1 MRLIH
6 MKGKRPVKHLLA
18 ALLLTSL
25 PLAPALA
32 HGPIAA
38 KPAAAEAAKF
48 NADRAAILAMAG
60 TYKVR
65 FDFTETTPW
74 VTDYSPVPP
83 KPSGGHEVVRVI
95 EDTGRRIVLQHILV
109 HEADGPDGQK
119 KAFVT
124 KHWRQDWEY
133 EPASVLVYKEP
144 GRWVL
149 EDVPE
154 RMRKG
159 RWSQTV
165 WQTDDSP
172 RYGGWGEFSD
182 EGGIT
187 RWRSNWT
194 WRPLP
199 RRDAV
204 RKPVYDRF
212 MAINRHQWT
221 PTGWIHWQDNT
232 KMAPR
237 DGKLTAIVQEQGLN
251 SYTRFDGFNAARAD
265 AYWAKTSGYWAEVRK
280 AWDAVMARDK
290 GIAVAEQADWGSVT
304 SERLMTMAD
313 KVEAGE
319 MTEAAASAEARR
331 IILAETQVRTASR

>member
-1 MRLIH
+1 
-6 MKGKRPVKHLLA
+6 MKPLFA
-18 ALLLTSL
+18 ALLIAVA
-25 PLAPALA
+25 APVLA
-32 HGPIAA
+32 HGPIPA
-38 KPAAAEAAKF
+38 KPTAQEQAKF
-48 NADRAAILAMAG
+48 DADRAAILGMAG
-60 TYKVR
+60 TWRVR

-74 VTDYSPVPP
+74 TADYTPVPP

-95 EDTGRRIVLQHILV
+95 EDSGRRIVLQHILV
-109 HEADGPDGQK
+109 HEKDG

-124 KHWRQDWEY
+124 KHWRQDWTY
-133 EPASVLVYKEP
+133 EPATVLVYKAP
-144 GRWVL
+144 HQWVL

-172 RYGGWGEFSD
+172 RYGGWGEFSA
-182 EGGIT
+182 EGGIV

-221 PTGWIHWQDNT
+221 PSGWIHWQDNT

-237 DGKLTAIVQEQGLN
+237 DGKVTAIVQEQGLN
-251 SYTRFDGFNAARAD
+251 SYNRFDGFNAARAD
-265 AYWAKTSGYWAEVRK
+265 EYWAKTRDYWAAVRA
-280 AWDAVMARDK
+280 AWDDVITRDK
-290 GIAVAEQADWGSVT
+290 GVAVKEQADWGSVT

-313 KVEAGE
+313 KLEAGE
-319 MTEAAASAEARR
+319 MTTAAASAEARR
-331 IILAETQVRTASR
+331 IILNETGVKTASR

>member
-1 MRLIH
+1 
-6 MKGKRPVKHLLA
+6 MKSLFA
-18 ALLLTSL
+18 ALLLASL
-25 PLAPALA
+25 SAPAFA
-32 HGPIAA
+32 HGPIPA
-38 KPAAAEAAKF
+38 KASAAEAAKLA
-48 NADRAAILAMAG
+48 ADRAAILAMAG

-74 VTDYSPVPP
+74 VPDYTPIAP
-83 KPSGGHEVVRVI
+83 KPSSGHEVVRVI
-95 EDTGRRIVLQHILV
+95 EDTGNRIVLQHILV
-109 HEADGPDGQK
+109 HEKDG

-124 KHWRQDWEY
+124 KHWRQDWVY
-133 EPASVLVYKEP
+133 EPANVLVYKGP
-144 GRWVL
+144 NQWVL
-149 EDVPE
+149 DDVPE

-172 RYGGWGEFSD
+172 RYGGWGEFSN
-182 EGGIT
+182 EGGII

-232 KMAPR
+232 KMGLR
-237 DGKLTAIVQEQGLN
+237 DGKVTAIVQEQGLN
-251 SYTRFDGFNAARAD
+251 SYDRFNGFNAARAD
-265 AYWAKTSGYWAEVRK
+265 SYWAKTSDYWAAVRQAWAEVI
-280 AWDAVMARDK
+280 ARDR
-290 GIAVAEQADWGSVT
+290 GISIREQADWGSVT
-304 SERLMTMAD
+304 AERLMTMAD
-313 KVEAGE
+313 KVEAGT
-319 MTEAAASAEARR
+319 MAAELARR
-331 IILAETQVRTASR
+331 DARRLILGETQLNAESH

>member
-1 MRLIH
+1 
-6 MKGKRPVKHLLA
+6 MKSLFA
-18 ALLLTSL
+18 ALLLASL
-25 PLAPALA
+25 AAPALA
-32 HGPIAA
+32 HGPIPA
-38 KPAAAEAAKF
+38 KASAAEAAKLA
-48 NADRAAILAMAG
+48 ADRAAILAMAG

-74 VTDYSPVPP
+74 VADYTPVAP

-95 EDTGRRIVLQHILV
+95 EDSGNRIVLQHILV
-109 HEADGPDGQK
+109 HEKDG

-124 KHWRQDWEY
+124 KHWRQDWVY
-133 EPASVLVYKEP
+133 EPATVLVYRGP
-144 GRWVL
+144 GQWVL

-172 RYGGWGEFSD
+172 RYGGWGEFSN
-182 EGGIT
+182 EGGII

-204 RKPVYDRF
+204 RKPAYDRF

-232 KMAPR
+232 KMGMR
-237 DGKLTAIVQEQGLN
+237 EGKVTAIVQEQGLN
-251 SYTRFDGFNAARAD
+251 SYDRFAGFNAARAD
-265 AYWAKTSGYWAEVRK
+265 SYWAKTRDYWAVVRK
-280 AWDAVMARDK
+280 AWDDVVARDG
-290 GIAVAEQADWGSVT
+290 GIAIKEQPDWGSVT

-313 KVEAGE
+313 QVESGALSL
-319 MTEAAASAEARR
+319 AAASSEARR
-331 IILAETQVRTASR
+331 LILDETTVKTAAR

>member
-1 MRLIH
+1 
-6 MKGKRPVKHLLA
+6 MKSLLA
-18 ALLLTSL
+18 ALLIAVAT
-25 PLAPALA
+25 PALA
-32 HGPIAA
+32 HGPIPP
-38 KPAAAEAAKF
+38 KPTAQEQARFEAE
-48 NADRAAILAMAG
+48 RATILAMAG

-74 VTDYSPVPP
+74 MADYTPIPP

-95 EDTGRRIVLQHILV
+95 EDSGRRIVLQHILV
-109 HEADGPDGQK
+109 HEKDG

-124 KHWRQDWEY
+124 KHWRQDWTY
-133 EPASVLVYKEP
+133 EPANVLVYKAP
-144 GRWVL
+144 NQWVL

-172 RYGGWGEFSD
+172 RYGGWGEFSA
-182 EGGIT
+182 EGGVT

-204 RKPVYDRF
+204 RKPIYDRF
-212 MAINRHQWT
+212 MAINRHQPT
-221 PTGWIHWQDNT
+221 PTGWIHWQDNM
-232 KMAPR
+232 KLGLK
-237 DGKLTAIVQEQGLN
+237 DGKLVPIVQEQGLN
-251 SYTRFDGFNAARAD
+251 SYARFDGFKAARAD
-265 AYWAKTSGYWAEVRK
+265 DYWAKTAPYWRAVRD
-280 AWDAVMARDK
+280 AWDAVIARDK
-290 GIAVAEQADWGSVT
+290 GIAITEQADWGSIT

-313 KVEAGE
+313 KVEAGD

-331 IILAETQVRTASR
+331 IILSETQVRTATR

>member
-1 MRLIH
+1 
-6 MKGKRPVKHLLA
+6 MKSLLA
-18 ALLLTSL
+18 ALLLASL
-25 PLAPALA
+25 SAPALA
-32 HGPIAA
+32 HGPI
-38 KPAAAEAAKF
+38 PARATAEETAKF
-48 NADRAAILAMAG
+48 NADRAAILGMAG

-74 VTDYSPVPP
+74 VADYTPIAP

-95 EDTGRRIVLQHILV
+95 EDTGTRIVLQHILV
-109 HEADGPDGQK
+109 HEKDG

-133 EPASVLVYKEP
+133 APANVLVYKGP
-144 GRWVL
+144 SQWVL
-149 EDVPE
+149 EAVPE

-172 RYGGWGEFSD
+172 RYGGWGEFSA
-182 EGGIT
+182 EGGVP

-212 MAINRHQWT
+212 MAINRHQPT
-221 PTGWIHWQDNT
+221 PTGWIHWQDNM
-232 KMAPR
+232 KLGLKN
-237 DGKLTAIVQEQGLN
+237 GKLTPIVQEQGLN
-251 SYTRFDGFNAARAD
+251 SYNRFDGFNAARAD
-265 AYWAKTSGYWAEVRK
+265 QYWARTSAYWAAVRG
-280 AWDAVMARDK
+280 AWNDVIARDK
-290 GIAVAEQADWGSVT
+290 GINIGEQADWGSVV

-313 KVEAGE
+313 KVESGE
-319 MTEAAASAEARR
+319 MPEAAAIAEARQ
-331 IILAETQVRTASR
+331 IILGETLLKTAAR

>member
-1 MRLIH
+1 
-6 MKGKRPVKHLLA
+6 MKSLFA
-18 ALLLTSL
+18 ALLLASL
-25 PLAPALA
+25 SATALSPALA
-32 HGPIAA
+32 HGPIPA
-38 KPAAAEAAKF
+38 KATAEETAKF
-48 NADRAAILAMAG
+48 NADRAAILGMAG

-74 VTDYSPVPP
+74 VADYTPIAP

-95 EDTGRRIVLQHILV
+95 EDTGTRIVLQHILV
-109 HEADGPDGQK
+109 HEKDG

-133 EPASVLVYKEP
+133 APANVLVYKGP
-144 GRWVL
+144 NQWVL
-149 EDVPE
+149 EAVPE

-172 RYGGWGEFSD
+172 RYGGWGEFSA
-182 EGGIT
+182 EGGVP

-204 RKPVYDRF
+204 RSPVYDRF
-212 MAINRHQWT
+212 MAINRHQPT
-221 PTGWIHWQDNT
+221 PTGWIHWQDNM
-232 KMAPR
+232 KLGLR
-237 DGKLTAIVQEQGLN
+237 GGKLTPIVQEQGLN
-251 SYTRFDGFNAARAD
+251 SYNRFDGFNAARAD
-265 AYWAKTSGYWAEVRK
+265 QYWARTSAYWAAVRG
-280 AWDAVMARDK
+280 AWNDVIARDK
-290 GIAVAEQADWGSVT
+290 GISIGEQADWGSVV

-313 KVEAGE
+313 KVESGE
-319 MTEAAASAEARR
+319 
-331 IILAETQVRTASR
+331 LAEVAAIAQARQLILGETLVKTAAR

>member
-1 MRLIH
+1 
-6 MKGKRPVKHLLA
+6 MKTLLA
-18 ALLLTSL
+18 ALLLAAA
-25 PLAPALA
+25 APAMA
-32 HGPIAA
+32 HGPIAPKPTAVEQA
-38 KPAAAEAAKF
+38 KYE
-48 NADRAAILAMAG
+48 ADRAAILAMAG

-74 VTDYSPVPP
+74 VADYTPIAP

-95 EDTGRRIVLQHILV
+95 EDSGRRIVLQHILV
-109 HEADGPDGQK
+109 HEQDG

-124 KHWRQDWEY
+124 KHWRQDWVY
-133 EPASVLVYKEP
+133 EPANVLVYKQP
-144 GRWVL
+144 NRWAL

-182 EGGIT
+182 EGGVR

-204 RKPVYDRF
+204 RSPVYDRF

-251 SYTRFDGFNAARAD
+251 SYSRFDGFKAARAD
-265 AYWAKTSGYWAEVRK
+265 DYWARTKDYWAVVRA
-280 AWDAVMARDK
+280 AWDTVIARDK
-290 GIAVAEQADWGSVT
+290 GIAIAEQAQWGSVT
-304 SERLMTMAD
+304 SQRLMTMAD

-319 MTEAAASAEARR
+319 MTSAAASAEART
-331 IILAETQVRTASR
+331 IILTETLSRTASR

>member
-1 MRLIH
+1 MMNALFAA
-6 MKGKRPVKHLLA
+6 VLLA
-18 ALLLTSL
+18 AASV
-25 PLAPALA
+25 PALAPVQA

-38 KPAAAEAAKF
+38 KPTAQELAKF
-48 NADRAAILAMAG
+48 EADRAAILGMAG

-74 VTDYSPVPP
+74 VADYTPIPP

-95 EDTGRRIVLQHILV
+95 EDSGRRIVLQHVLV
-109 HEADGPDGQK
+109 HEKDG

-124 KHWRQDWEY
+124 KHWRQDWVY
-133 EPASVLVYKEP
+133 EPANVLVYKAP
-144 GRWVL
+144 NQWVL

-172 RYGGWGEFSD
+172 RYGGWGEFSA
-182 EGGIT
+182 EGGVV

-204 RKPVYDRF
+204 RSPVYDRF
-212 MAINRHQWT
+212 MAINRHQPT
-221 PTGWIHWQDNT
+221 PTGWIHWQDNM
-232 KMAPR
+232 KLGLKN
-237 DGKLTAIVQEQGLN
+237 GKLVPIVQEQGLN
-251 SYTRFDGFNAARAD
+251 SYARFDGFNAARAD
-265 AYWAKTSGYWAEVRK
+265 EYWARTGNYWQAVRS
-280 AWDAVMARDK
+280 AWDAVIARDK
-290 GIAVAEQADWGSVT
+290 GIAIKEQADWGSVT

>member
-1 MRLIH
+1 MRSLF
-6 MKGKRPVKHLLA
+6 A
-18 ALLLTSL
+18 ALLLASL
-25 PLAPALA
+25 AAPVLA
-32 HGPIAA
+32 HGPIPA
-38 KPAAAEAAKF
+38 KASAAEAAKLA
-48 NADRAAILAMAG
+48 ADRAAILAMAG

-74 VTDYSPVPP
+74 VADYTPVAS

-95 EDTGRRIVLQHILV
+95 EDSGNRIVLQHILV
-109 HEADGPDGQK
+109 HEKDG

-124 KHWRQDWEY
+124 KHWRQDWVY
-133 EPASVLVYKEP
+133 EPATVLVYRGP
-144 GRWVL
+144 GQWVL

-172 RYGGWGEFSD
+172 RYGGWGEFSN
-182 EGGIT
+182 EGGII

-232 KMAPR
+232 KMGMR
-237 DGKLTAIVQEQGLN
+237 DGKVTAIVQEQGLN
-251 SYTRFDGFNAARAD
+251 SYVRFAGFDAARAD
-265 AYWAKTSGYWAEVRK
+265 RYWAKTRDYWAAVRK
-280 AWDAVMARDK
+280 AWDDVVARDR
-290 GIAVAEQADWGSVT
+290 GIAIQEQPDWGSVT

-313 KVEAGE
+313 QVESG
-319 MTEAAASAEARR
+319 TLPLSAASREARR
-331 IILAETQVRTASR
+331 LILDETRVKTSGR

>member
-1 MRLIH
+1 MTRLI
-6 MKGKRPVKHLLA
+6 A
-18 ALLLTSL
+18 ALLLTAL
-25 PLAPALA
+25 PATLAAVPAAA

-38 KPAAAEAAKF
+38 KAAEAEAAKF
-48 NADRAAILAMAG
+48 KADRAAILAMAG

-74 VTDYSPVPP
+74 VADYTPVPP
-83 KPSGGHEVVRVI
+83 KPAGGHEVVRVI

-109 HEADGPDGQK
+109 HEKDG

-124 KHWRQDWEY
+124 KHWRQDWVY
-133 EPASVLVYKEP
+133 EPATVLVYKGP
-144 GRWVL
+144 NQWVL
-149 EDVPE
+149 EDVPD

-172 RYGGWGEFSD
+172 RYGGWGEFSA

-194 WRPLP
+194 CRPLP

-232 KMAPR
+232 KLGPK
-237 DGKLTAIVQEQGLN
+237 DGRVVAIVQEQGLN
-251 SYTRFDGFNAARAD
+251 SYNRFDGFNAARAD
-265 AYWAKTSGYWAEVRK
+265 AYWARTGHYWAAVRK
-280 AWDAVMARDK
+280 AWDDVIARDK
-290 GIAVAEQADWGSVT
+290 GIAIGEQADWGSVT
-304 SERLMTMAD
+304 SQRLMTMAD

-331 IILAETQVRTASR
+331 IILAETQVKTASR

>member
-1 MRLIH
+1 
-6 MKGKRPVKHLLA
+6 MKSLFA
-18 ALLLTSL
+18 ALLLASL
-25 PLAPALA
+25 SAPALA
-32 HGPIAA
+32 HGPIPA
-38 KPAAAEAAKF
+38 KAGTAEAAKLA
-48 NADRAAILAMAG
+48 ADRAAILAMAG

-74 VTDYSPVPP
+74 VADYTPIAA

-95 EDTGRRIVLQHILV
+95 EDSGNRIVLQHILV
-109 HEADGPDGQK
+109 HEKDG

-124 KHWRQDWEY
+124 KHWRQDWVY
-133 EPASVLVYKEP
+133 EPANVLVYKGP
-144 GRWVL
+144 GQWVL
-149 EDVPE
+149 DDVPD

-172 RYGGWGEFSD
+172 RYGGWGEFSN
-182 EGGIT
+182 EGGIV

-232 KMAPR
+232 KMGLR
-237 DGKLTAIVQEQGLN
+237 DGKVTAIVQEQGLN
-251 SYTRFDGFNAARAD
+251 SYDRFDGFNAARAD
-265 AYWAKTSGYWAEVRK
+265 SYWAKTSAYWAAVRQAWAEVI
-280 AWDAVMARDK
+280 ARDR
-290 GIAVAEQADWGSVT
+290 GIFIREQADWGSVT

-313 KVEAGE
+313 KVEAGT
-319 MTEAAASAEARR
+319 MAAELASREARR
-331 IILAETQVRTASR
+331 LILGETQLKAEHH

>member
-1 MRLIH
+1 
-6 MKGKRPVKHLLA
+6 MKTLLA
-18 ALLLTSL
+18 ALLLAAA
-25 PLAPALA
+25 APTLA
-32 HGPIAA
+32 HGPIPA
-38 KPAAAEAAKF
+38 KTNAQEQAKF
-48 NADRAAILAMAG
+48 AADRAAILAMAG
-60 TYKVR
+60 TYRVR

-74 VTDYSPVPP
+74 VAEYTPIPP

-95 EDTGRRIVLQHILV
+95 EDTGNRIVLQHILV
-109 HEADGPDGQK
+109 HEKDG

-124 KHWRQDWEY
+124 KHWRQDWVY
-133 EPASVLVYKEP
+133 EPASVLVYKGP
-144 GRWVL
+144 NQWVL

-172 RYGGWGEFSD
+172 RYGGWGEFSA

-221 PTGWIHWQDNT
+221 PTGWVHWQDNT
-232 KMAPR
+232 KMGPK
-237 DGKLTAIVQEQGLN
+237 DGKVVAIVQEQGLN
-251 SYTRFDGFNAARAD
+251 SYNRFDGFNAARAD
-265 AYWAKTSGYWAEVRK
+265 AYWAKTKGYWHVVRT
-280 AWDAVMARDK
+280 AWDAVIARDK
-290 GIAVAEQADWGSVT
+290 GIAVTEQAEWGSTT

-313 KVEAGE
+313 KLESGE

-331 IILAETQVRTASR
+331 IILGETRVKTASR

>member
-1 MRLIH
+1 
-6 MKGKRPVKHLLA
+6 MKSLTA
-18 ALLLTSL
+18 ALLLASL
-25 PLAPALA
+25 SAPALFPAFA
-32 HGPIAA
+32 HGPVPA
-38 KPAAAEAAKF
+38 KASAAEAAKLA
-48 NADRAAILAMAG
+48 ADRAAILAMAG
-60 TYKVR
+60 TYKVK

-74 VTDYSPVPP
+74 VADYTPIAP

-95 EDTGRRIVLQHILV
+95 EDSPNRIVLQHILV
-109 HEADGPDGQK
+109 HEKDG

-124 KHWRQDWEY
+124 KHWRQDWVH
-133 EPASVLVYKEP
+133 EPASVLVYKGP
-144 GRWVL
+144 GQWVL
-149 EDVPE
+149 EAVPE

-165 WQTDDSP
+165 WQVDDSP

-212 MAINRHQWT
+212 MAINRHQWS

-237 DGKLTAIVQEQGLN
+237 DGKITAIVQEQGLN
-251 SYTRFDGFNAARAD
+251 SYNRFDGFNAARAD
-265 AYWAKTSGYWAEVRK
+265 AYWAKTKGYWQVVRA
-280 AWDAVMARDK
+280 AWDAVIARDK
-290 GIAVAEQADWGSVT
+290 GIAVTEQPDWGT
-304 SERLMTMAD
+304 TTAERIMTMAD
-313 KVEAGE
+313 KVETGDMA
-319 MTEAAASAEARR
+319 EAAASAEARR
-331 IILAETQVRTASR
+331 IILNETQVKTASR

>member
-1 MRLIH
+1 
-6 MKGKRPVKHLLA
+6 MKTLLA
-18 ALLLTSL
+18 AILLAAAT
-25 PLAPALA
+25 PALA

-38 KPAAAEAAKF
+38 QATAQEQAKF
-48 NADRAAILAMAG
+48 AADRAAILAMAG
-60 TYKVR
+60 TWKVR

-74 VTDYSPVPP
+74 VADYAPIPP

-95 EDTGRRIVLQHILV
+95 EDSGKRIVLQHILV
-109 HEADGPDGQK
+109 HEKDG

-124 KHWRQDWEY
+124 KHWRQDWTY
-133 EPASVLVYKEP
+133 EPASVLVYKDS
-144 GRWVL
+144 GLWSL
-149 EDVPE
+149 EAVPE

-182 EGGIT
+182 EGGIA

-221 PTGWIHWQDNT
+221 PTGWVHWQDNT
-232 KMAPR
+232 KMARR
-237 DGKLTAIVQEQGLN
+237 DGKLIAIVQEQGLN
-251 SYTRFDGFNAARAD
+251 SYNRFDGFNAARAD
-265 AYWAKTSGYWAEVRK
+265 AYWAKTSNYWAAVRA
-280 AWDAVMARDK
+280 AWDAVIARDK
-290 GIAVAEQADWGSVT
+290 GIAVGEQADWGSIV

-313 KVEAGE
+313 KVESGDLAE
-319 MTEAAASAEARR
+319 TAAMAEARR
-331 IILAETQVRTASR
+331 LILGETLARTASR

>member
-1 MRLIH
+1 
-6 MKGKRPVKHLLA
+6 MKSLLA
-18 ALLLTSL
+18 ALLLATAM
-25 PLAPALA
+25 PVLA

-38 KPAAAEAAKF
+38 QATAQEQAKF
-48 NADRAAILAMAG
+48 AADRAAILAMAG

-74 VTDYSPVPP
+74 VADYAPIPP
-83 KPSGGHEVVRVI
+83 KPSGSHEVVRVI
-95 EDTGRRIVLQHILV
+95 EDSGRRIVLQHILV
-109 HEADGPDGQK
+109 HEKDGQ
-119 KAFVT
+119 AFVT
-124 KHWRQDWEY
+124 KHWRQDWTF
-133 EPASVLVYKEP
+133 EPASVLVYKDT
-144 GRWVL
+144 GRWRL

-182 EGGIT
+182 EGGIA

-221 PTGWIHWQDNT
+221 PSGWVHWQDNT
-232 KMAPR
+232 KMARR
-237 DGKLTAIVQEQGLN
+237 DGKLVAIVQEQGLN
-251 SYTRFDGFNAARAD
+251 SYNRFDGFNAARAD
-265 AYWAKTSGYWAEVRK
+265 AYWAKTSRYWATVRA
-280 AWDAVMARDK
+280 AWDAVIARDR
-290 GIAVAEQADWGSVT
+290 GIAVGEQADWGSTV

-313 KVEAGE
+313 RVESGD
-319 MTEAAASAEARR
+319 MTEAGAMAEARR
-331 IILAETQVRTASR
+331 LILAETLVRTTSR